1 MARTSSIRRA
11 LAACIV
17 TMGLGMSVAAAQSQQ
32 IAPSH
37 LAAAREVVIGS
48 GIVRTFD
55 NFVPQFGA
63 QIMQTIGATRPG
75 LVKQLEDTIV
85 ALKPEF
91 DAQKEEIISQTARLF
106 ALKMSEL
113 ELKDVSVF
121 FKSPSGQRYVEAQP
135 EILDDIFQATQDW
148 SQKLSEFMMTRVR
161 QEMAKKGHNL

>member
-1 MARTSSIRRA
+1 
-11 LAACIV
+11 
-17 TMGLGMSVAAAQSQQ
+17 MGLGMSVAAAQSQQ